1 MMVFSRATEKADPRS
16 GDARHCLP
24 GTFILKDDGKF
35 SQIQRKLTE
44 NGRKFCK
51 NDGNWQKFL
60 RFPRHIDTS
69 VASHFTFS
77 AALVLRHDAHDDA
90 SIFCSLGV
98 QT

>member
-1 MMVFSRATEKADPRS
+1 MVFSRATEKADPRS

-24 GTFILKDDGKF
+24 GTFILKEDGKF
-35 SQIQRKLTE
+35 SQKQRKLTE

-51 NDGNWQKFL
+51 NDGNWQNFL
-60 RFPRHIDTS
+60 SFPRHIGMS

-77 AALVLRHDAHDDA
+77 AALVFRHDNHYDA
-90 SIFCSLGV
+90 LIFCSLGV